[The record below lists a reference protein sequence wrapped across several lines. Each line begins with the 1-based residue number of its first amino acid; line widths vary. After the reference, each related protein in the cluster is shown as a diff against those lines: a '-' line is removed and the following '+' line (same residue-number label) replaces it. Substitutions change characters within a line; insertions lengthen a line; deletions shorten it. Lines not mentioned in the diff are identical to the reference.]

1 MAGIFNRAGRAP
13 AHGIITDSYINMP
26 ETAVIAITQADFQDP
41 AHAQAVL
48 DLLDEYAR
56 DPMGGG
62 EPLSAHA
69 RANLIPELAR
79 RPAARA
85 FIAWADGQPARL
97 AITFE
102 GFSTF
107 ACQPLLNLHDFMV
120 SSRFRGQGIAQRLLA
135 ALDDLARG
143 LGCCKIT
150 LEVLEGNEAARA
162 LYRKAGYDGYALQE
176 ATGRAQFWQKKLAA

>member
-62 EPLSAHA
+62 N
-69 RANLIPELAR
+69 RC
-79 RPAARA
+79 RP
-85 FIAWADGQPARL
+85 
-97 AITFE
+97 
-102 GFSTF
+102 
-107 ACQPLLNLHDFMV
+107 M
-120 SSRFRGQGIAQRLLA
+120 RGR
-135 ALDDLARG
+135 
-143 LGCCKIT
+143 T
-150 LEVLEGNEAARA
+150 
-162 LYRKAGYDGYALQE
+162 
-176 ATGRAQFWQKKLAA
+176 